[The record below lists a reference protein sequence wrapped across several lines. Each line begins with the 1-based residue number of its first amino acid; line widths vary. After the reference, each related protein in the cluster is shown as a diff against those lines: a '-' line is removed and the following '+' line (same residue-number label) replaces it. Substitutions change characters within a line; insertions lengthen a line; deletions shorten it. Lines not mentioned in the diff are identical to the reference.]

1 MAMAGKLTVDQLRQS
16 IQSGSLPAYIG
27 IPMIE
32 EKNKEKEQMAAA
44 QQGFPEEQKSPSV
57 TAQILQK
64 AEQQEFPE
72 EQQSMGIDQLPSNL
86 PIQNEEDDENYAGG
100 GIIAFSNGDQVDD
113 PAKKRRGDAT
123 NFIKEYWAS
132 PEGRAMAAQAR
143 QMGEP
148 STSAPSKI
156 VEEFYTIQSGNP
168 KQGSINTAKA
178 MGISPNG
185 LRYMQNPNL
194 DVLEQMRI
202 EDPKGYESFMGG
214 NTISPEF
221 GGSSITPE
229 QDAERVAKIKEDLGY
244 DPSNV
249 YDFLRPSPKTETT
262 SPTRGSLTAGISPA
276 DVARTEAQ
284 LPRTGTPSPKAPP
297 STGKVANIPL
307 TTGEMRSDVAAGSG
321 SMLDQYAAMLM
332 DERKGIAKDRQQAK
346 AMAIFQAGL
355 GIAGG
360 TSPNPFAN
368 ISQGALQGTQ
378 AYQQEMKGIRREDA
392 DRLKQLMSLG
402 IGKEKL
408 ALEARKLGIEDK
420 KIEGLLA
427 RYAAAGA
434 GSEDAIITR
443 RLNTAKSLFSDAMKA
458 NPFADEATQDAMW
471 ANAQRRAM
479 IPGAGSSAE
488 EPKNKYA
495 GFSLEK

>member
-1 MAMAGKLTVDQLRQS
+1 MDMNSRMAMAEKLSVQQLQQA

-27 IPMIE
+27 IPLIE
-32 EKNKEKEQMAAA
+32 QKTKEKAQMAAA
-44 QQGFPEEQKSPSV
+44 QQGQEKPPSV
-57 TAQILQK
+57 AASILQQ
-64 AEQQEFPE
+64 AEQQE
-72 EQQSMGIDQLPSNL
+72 QQPPGIDQLPSNL
-86 PIQNEEDDENYAGG
+86 PMMDEGENGMASG
-100 GIIAFSNGDQVDD
+100 GIVAFAEPTAQNNNSRVTD
-113 PAKKRRGDAT
+113 PD
-123 NFIKEYWAS
+123 
-132 PEGRAMAAQAR
+132 
-143 QMGEP
+143 
-148 STSAPSKI
+148 
-156 VEEFYTIQSGNP
+156 V
-168 KQGSINTAKA
+168 
-178 MGISPNG
+178 
-185 LRYMQNPNL
+185 
-194 DVLEQMRI
+194 DVLERMRI
-202 EDPKGYESFMGG
+202 EDPRGYEQFMGG

-229 QDAERVAKIKEDLGY
+229 QDAERVAKIKKDLGY
-244 DPSNV
+244 DPSTV
-249 YDFLRPSPKTETT
+249 YDFLSPSPKTATT

-307 TTGEMRSDVAAGSG
+307 TTGEMRSDAAAGSG

-332 DERKGIAKDRQQAK
+332 KEREGSAQDRKDAK

-488 EPKNKYA
+488 EPKNKRIDFGA
-495 GFSLEK
+495 LK

>member
-1 MAMAGKLTVDQLRQS
+1 MSIMDMNSRMAMAEKLSVQQLQQAV
-16 IQSGSLPAYIG
+16 QSGSLPAYIG
-27 IPMIE
+27 IPLIE
-32 EKNKEKEQMAAA
+32 QKTKEKAQMAAA
-44 QQGFPEEQKSPSV
+44 QQGQEKPPSV
-57 TAQILQK
+57 VANILQQ
-64 AEQQEFPE
+64 AEQQQQQ
-72 EQQSMGIDQLPSNL
+72 EQGIDQLPSNL
-86 PIQNEEDDENYAGG
+86 PVEGAQQGMAGG
-100 GIIAFSNGDQVDD
+100 GIVAFAEPTAQNNNSRVTD
-113 PAKKRRGDAT
+113 PD
-123 NFIKEYWAS
+123 
-132 PEGRAMAAQAR
+132 
-143 QMGEP
+143 
-148 STSAPSKI
+148 
-156 VEEFYTIQSGNP
+156 V
-168 KQGSINTAKA
+168 
-178 MGISPNG
+178 
-185 LRYMQNPNL
+185 
-194 DVLEQMRI
+194 DVLERMRI
-202 EDPKGYESFMGG
+202 EDPKGYERLMGG

-221 GGSSITPE
+221 GGSTITPE

-249 YDFLRPSPKTETT
+249 YDFLRSPPKTAAG
-262 SPTRGSLTAGISPA
+262 PTRGSLTAGISPA

-284 LPRTGTPSPKAPP
+284 LPKTGTPSPKAPP
-297 STGKVANIPL
+297 STGNKVANIPL
-307 TTGEMRSDVAAGSG
+307 TTGEMRSEAAAGSG
-321 SMLDQYAAMLM
+321 SLLDQYAAMLM

-378 AYQQEMKGIRREDA
+378 AYQQEMRGIRKEDA

-420 KIEGLLA
+420 KVEGLLA

-443 RLNTAKSLFSDAMKA
+443 RLNTATRLFSDAMKA

-488 EPKNKYA
+488 EPKNPFA
-495 GFSLEK
+495 GFSLVPKK

>member
-1 MAMAGKLTVDQLRQS
+1 MSVMDMNSRMAMAEKLSVQQLQQA

-27 IPMIE
+27 IPLIE
-32 EKNKEKEQMAAA
+32 QKTKEKAQMAAA
-44 QQGFPEEQKSPSV
+44 QQGQEKPPSV
-57 TAQILQK
+57 AASILQK
-64 AEQQEFPE
+64 AEQQE
-72 EQQSMGIDQLPSNL
+72 QQPPGIDQLPSNL
-86 PIQNEEDDENYAGG
+86 PIQNEEDEENYAGG
-100 GIIAFSNGDQVDD
+100 GIVAFSGKDGSAVKFNEENSDPLLERLSRDD
-113 PAKKRRGDAT
+113 PNAFQRLMRSFFPGFD
-123 NFIKEYWAS
+123 
-132 PEGRAMAAQAR
+132 PRD
-143 QMGEP
+143 
-148 STSAPSKI
+148 
-156 VEEFYTIQSGNP
+156 
-168 KQGSINTAKA
+168 QGSSSSTVFSPSVKDVPFTTGPQTQGGALLPFRRPRGASNAPTPDLSTREEELLPTQDLSLLDSPAPDTAA
-178 MGISPNG
+178 
-185 LRYMQNPNL
+185 
-194 DVLEQMRI
+194 
-202 EDPKGYESFMGG
+202 
-214 NTISPEF
+214 
-221 GGSSITPE
+221 
-229 QDAERVAKIKEDLGY
+229 
-244 DPSNV
+244 
-249 YDFLRPSPKTETT
+249 

-479 IPGAGSSAE
+479 IPGAGTSAE
-488 EPKNKYA
+488 EPKNKRIDFGA
-495 GFSLEK
+495 LK

>member
-1 MAMAGKLTVDQLRQS
+1 MSVMNMNSRMAMAEKLSVQQLQQA

-27 IPMIE
+27 IPLIE
-32 EKNKEKEQMAAA
+32 QKTKEKAQMAAA
-44 QQGFPEEQKSPSV
+44 QQGQEKPPSV
-57 TAQILQK
+57 VASILQK
-64 AEQQEFPE
+64 AEQQE
-72 EQQSMGIDQLPSNL
+72 QQPPGIRKLPSNL
-86 PIQNEEDDENYAGG
+86 PMMDEGENGMASG
-100 GIIAFSNGDQVDD
+100 GIVAFAGDSSSLVRLGADRKPQYSNEPKDDAESLTENNILNNRLQRAIDQAAAD
-113 PAKKRRGDAT
+113 AAARGQPISEY
-123 NFIKEYWAS
+123 NFNESIDRALG
-132 PEGRAMAAQAR
+132 EGMANPR
-143 QMGEP
+143 PPIP
-148 STSAPSKI
+148 STEPEVLGS
-156 VEEFYTIQSGNP
+156 EFG
-168 KQGSINTAKA
+168 KQG
-178 MGISPNG
+178 
-185 LRYMQNPNL
+185 
-194 DVLEQMRI
+194 
-202 EDPKGYESFMGG
+202 
-214 NTISPEF
+214 TIVNRNASVTE
-221 GGSSITPE
+221 
-229 QDAERVAKIKEDLGY
+229 
-244 DPSNV
+244 
-249 YDFLRPSPKTETT
+249 KT
-262 SPTRGSLTAGISPA
+262 
-276 DVARTEAQ
+276 
-284 LPRTGTPSPKAPP
+284 TGT
-297 STGKVANIPL
+297 GNKVANIPL

-479 IPGAGSSAE
+479 IPGAGTSAE
-488 EPKNKYA
+488 EPKNKRIDFGA
-495 GFSLEK
+495 LK